1 MVISYCKLQLQR
13 KPIVMSDVVKSF
25 LELDDAPVKIAPNKS
40 VFTNADGL
48 QVREGSTAKQDDNGT
63 WYNAIGLQSSDSHR
77 HVAKVWQDKC
87 TPLADFVE
95 TVKKQSEHKEDRVKK
110 ESEIRLSDANTL
122 LDGTPLTKSGL
133 NSLRGFTD
141 IPSSMVSFLQE
152 REYDDELVK
161 FLNKEL
167 DRRETTWNH
176 SGKEPRDFRVRVRH
190 DDEGNDVIRAI
201 VSERY
206 GVIDNA
212 DAMDMIVHSLPTLK
226 DALASHIHNDG
237 DDIYG
242 NVLLPDFM
250 KSEPDSDYGVGI
262 AFRNSEIRNSTFKIS
277 PFLFRAICLNGMIW
291 GRQNSEITVNQRH
304 MGKIDLNELQEQVTI
319 AVKVALTQGNDLLTL
334 LSLSKQVKVENPLA
348 TIALLARDQKM
359 TIEQGKLWHKGYLD
373 SLHEANGHVHENTAF
388 GIVNGLTRASQDYK
402 GNMREQMETQASFI
416 LAPAIDSDL
425 QAISKRWGMISER
438 AKLEKEKTI
447 NQYAYVAV

>member
-1 MVISYCKLQLQR
+1 
-13 KPIVMSDVVKSF
+13 MSDTPKSF
-25 LELDDAPVKIAPNKS
+25 LELDDAPVKVEPNKS
-40 VFTNADGL
+40 VFTNVSSL
-48 QVREGSTAKQDDNGT
+48 QVKEGSTAKQDANGT
-63 WYNAIGLQSSDSHR
+63 WFNAIGLQSSASHR

-87 TPLADFVE
+87 TPFADFVS
-95 TVKKQSEHKEDRVKK
+95 TVKEQSKHKEDIVKK
-110 ESEIRLSDANTL
+110 ESEIRLLDANTL

-152 REYDDELVK
+152 REYDEELVK

-206 GVIDNA
+206 GVIDNSE
-212 DAMDMIVHSLPTLK
+212 AMDMVVNALPSLK
-226 DALASHIHNDG
+226 DALASHIFNDG

-242 NVLLPDFM
+242 NVLLPDYM

-291 GRQNSEITVNQRH
+291 GRQDAKGEINVNQRH
-304 MGKIDLNELQEQVTI
+304 MGKIDLNELQEQVT
-319 AVKVALTQGNDLLTL
+319 
-334 LSLSKQVKVENPLA
+334 
-348 TIALLARDQKM
+348 R
-359 TIEQGKLWHKGYLD
+359 YLD

-402 GNMREQMETQASFI
+402 GSMREQMETQASFI
-416 LAPAIDSDL
+416 LAPSIDSDL

>member
-1 MVISYCKLQLQR
+1 
-13 KPIVMSDVVKSF
+13 MSDTPKSF
-25 LELDDAPVKIAPNKS
+25 LELDDAPIKAEPNKS
-40 VFTNADGL
+40 VFTNVSSL
-48 QVREGSTAKQDDNGT
+48 QVKEGSTAKQDSNGT
-63 WYNAIGLQSSDSHR
+63 WYNAIGLQSSESHR

-87 TPLADFVE
+87 TPFADFVS
-95 TVKKQSEHKEDRVKK
+95 TVKEQSKHKSDIVKQ
-110 ESEIRLSDANTL
+110 ESEIRLLDANTL

-141 IPSSMVSFLQE
+141 IPSSMISFLQE
-152 REYDDELVK
+152 REYDEELVK

-167 DRRETTWNH
+167 DLRETQWKNN
-176 SGKEPRDFRVRVRH
+176 GKEPRDFRVRVRH
-190 DDEGNDVIRAI
+190 DDEGNNVIRAI

-206 GVIDNA
+206 GVIDNSE
-212 DAMDMIVHSLPTLK
+212 AMDMVVNALPSLH
-226 DALASHIHNDG
+226 DALASHIFNDG
-237 DDIYG
+237 DDIFG
-242 NVLLPDFM
+242 NVLLPDYM

-291 GRQNSEITVNQRH
+291 GRQDSEIKVNQRH
-304 MGKIDLNELQEQVTI
+304 MGKIDLDDLQAQVTL

-334 LSLSKQVKVENPLA
+334 MSLSKQVKVENPLA

-402 GNMREQMETQASFI
+402 GSIREQMETQASII
-416 LAPAIDSDL
+416 LAPSIDSDL